1 MMFTRFWKIGLLVWL
16 IVLAACGSETA
27 VTPTPILPPPNISA
41 GGEDAA
47 GGATLVPGVAP
58 SVTPEGETAVSPT
71 PTLAPTN
78 TPTPTPAATAVTN
91 PPTQAV
97 TAAPLPATG
106 RDLLFL
112 ADGAFRQWNHNTRQ
126 IETILPGPD
135 PAARIPD
142 AENRLPHFVGDIT
155 DFAMSADGKRAV
167 VARLTAA
174 ELLGEPES
182 GAILQQSYE
191 LLFIDM
197 ISREVWTLAP
207 QVDNLSGLVLSADAQ
222 QLAFAGTG
230 LDGAKPAAPEEPLPD
245 KLYVLAPG
253 GGNPGPIR
261 QIHACEQSCTGLAW
275 HPDNN
280 LLAFA
285 DRAALWLFN
294 LAASAPEV
302 LLPNVVVEPG
312 QGDVS
317 QNALYAP
324 IDWARNGRYL
334 MLWQEGREGGSR
346 VVLDVPTRQLA
357 DVPNTFTSA
366 EPFPV
371 QTMWLPDDRLYVLR
385 SLSLEGA
392 LTPTAELWRIQPEN
406 GVVSREEWATLSD
419 QPLGAGGQQYLEDG
433 RFAYVLFAPE
443 ANPAA
448 GTYILK
454 GMAETP
460 QRVNAVP
467 PVTFAPGGQH
477 ALWAADG
484 SGAIVVSGERV
495 YYAPTEG
502 EALFE
507 VTAVLGSNPAQ
518 FQWQPEIVVP

>member
-1 MMFTRFWKIGLLVWL
+1 MYTQLLKIGLLAWL
-16 IVLAACGSETA
+16 LVLAACGSETA

-41 GGEDAA
+41 GGEGVA
-47 GGATLVPGVAP
+47 GGATLVPGVVP
-58 SVTPEGETAVSPT
+58 SVTPEGNTAVTPT

-78 TPTPTPAATAVTN
+78 TPTPTAEATAVTN

-97 TAAPLPATG
+97 TAAPLPVTG

-112 ADGAFRQWNHNTRQ
+112 AGGAFRQWNHNTRQ

-135 PAARIPD
+135 PASRIPD
-142 AENRLPHFVGDIT
+142 EEIRLPHFVGDIT
-155 DFAMSADGKRAV
+155 GFVMSADGKRAV
-167 VARLTAA
+167 IARLKSA
-174 ELLGEPES
+174 ELIGEPG
-182 GAILQQSYE
+182 GANILQQTFE
-191 LLFIDM
+191 LLFMDM
-197 ISREVWTLAP
+197 ISRELWTLVP
-207 QVDNLSGLVLSADAQ
+207 QIDNLGQFALSADAQ
-222 QLAFAGTG
+222 QLAFTGTG
-230 LDGAKPAAPEEPLPD
+230 MDGARPPSPEEPLPE
-245 KLYVLAPG
+245 KLYVMPTG

-261 QIHACEQSCTGLAW
+261 QIRLCEQNCAGLVW
-275 HPDNN
+275 HPDDN
-280 LLAFA
+280 LLAFG
-285 DRAALWLFN
+285 DREALWLFN
-294 LAASAPEV
+294 LAATEPE
-302 LLPNVVVEPG
+302 LWLANS
-312 QGDVS
+312 GDMVFTP
-317 QNALYAP
+317 L
-324 IDWARNGRYL
+324 DWARNGRYL
-334 MLWQEGREGGSR
+334 MLWKGGYEGGSR

-357 DVPNTFTSA
+357 DVPNTFAYA

-371 QTMWLPDDRLYVLR
+371 QTTWLPDDRLYVLR

-406 GVVSREEWATLSD
+406 GVELREEWATLSD
-419 QPLGAGGQQYLEDG
+419 QPLGVSGQQYLEDG

-467 PVTFAPGGQH
+467 PVAYTPGGQR

-484 SGAIVVSGERV
+484 SGALIVSGGRV
-495 YYAPTEG
+495 YYAPAAG

-507 VTAVLGSNPAQ
+507 VTAVLGGDPAQ